1 MKSLWC
7 FANIVVMMVVGAI
20 AEEPPYA
27 CDNRNPA
34 TRSCTFCDASKPITV
49 RVEDLISRL
58 SLVEKVEQV
67 SNNASVVQRLGIP
80 KYEWWSEA
88 LHGVSRWGRSIHFNG
103 PIHTTTSFPQ
113 VILTAA
119 SFDATLWYRIAQV

>member
-1 MKSLWC
+1 
-7 FANIVVMMVVGAI
+7 
-20 AEEPPYA
+20 
-27 CDNRNPA
+27 
-34 TRSCTFCDASKPITV
+34 
-49 RVEDLISRL
+49 VEDLISWL
-58 SLVEKVEQV
+58 SLVEKVEQL
-67 SNNASVVQRLGIP
+67 SNNASTVQCLGIP

-88 LHGVSRWGRSIHFNG
+88 LDGVSRWGRSIHFNG